1 MVLRTEITDGSGKGY
16 KAQVTKYNQL
26 VTAPYDFS
34 EAYAT
39 TASVIN
45 TAYNFVPPKQS
56 ERFVV
61 TDILLYAN
69 KDVGAA
75 DATVDLYEA
84 DGATETTISK
94 SILSLEM
101 LKQTTITLTGLNMIV
116 SEGKWLNIKT
126 DDNTIFATVMGYYV
140 PEVS

>member
-1 MVLRTEITDGSGKGY
+1 MVLRTEITDGSGNDY

-26 VTAPYDFS
+26 VTAPVDYS
-34 EAYAT
+34 QAYAV

-45 TAYNFVPPKQS
+45 TAYNYVPPVQGK
-56 ERFVV
+56 RFVV

-69 KDVGAA
+69 KDVGVN

-84 DGATETTISK
+84 DGATETTVTK
-94 SILSLEM
+94 SVLSLEM

-116 SEGKWLNIKT
+116 SEGKWLNLKT
-126 DDNTIFATVMGYYV
+126 DDNTIFSTVMGYYV
-140 PEVS
+140 SGS